1 MDHNDVSAE
10 DRSRGLSTQDLID
23 VEPRGQHA
31 ADAPR
36 DDVDEY
42 DDTDEYG
49 TEKAEGEHTTTSEPL
64 AEVPGEDEVAEA
76 HHDHLADHGEL
87 DDDDAVDTASTDTV
101 SGDEAPVEDEPV
113 EEPVSGTPVA
123 EAAPADRAPASN
135 DVPVTQLFAAEEV
148 QGFRDNWQEIQI
160 AFVDDPKNAVSQ
172 ADELVAAVIQSLAAT
187 FAEHKSELE
196 SQWNQGEAATED
208 LRLALRQYRSF
219 FNQLLSS

>member
-10 DRSRGLSTQDLID
+10 DRNRGLSTQDLID

-36 DDVDEY
+36 DEY
-42 DDTDEYG
+42 NDTDEYG
-49 TEKAEGEHTTTSEPL
+49 TETAEDEHPTSERL
-64 AEVPGEDEVAEA
+64 AEVPSEDEVAEA

-87 DDDDAVDTASTDTV
+87 DDDAVDTSSADTV
-101 SGDEAPVEDEPV
+101 SGDEEPVVDEPV

-123 EAAPADRAPASN
+123 EAAPADRAPASG
-135 DVPVTQLFAAEEV
+135 DVPATQLFAAEEV

-160 AFVDDPKNAVSQ
+160 AFVDDPKSAVSQ